1 VRYFF
6 DKQSG
11 MKIRVVVNSRPKVE
25 FTAKISKI
33 DAKGLMTV
41 QFSDPIVAPQ
51 NYSGF
56 NDQFIRMKI
65 INEEMMGQTRHCN
78 HGK

>member
-1 VRYFF
+1 
-6 DKQSG
+6 

-25 FTAKISKI
+25 FKAKISKI

-41 QFSDPIVAPQ
+41 QFSDHILAPQ

-56 NDQFIRMKI
+56 NDQFIRIKI
-65 INEEMMGQTRHCN
+65 INEEDDGTNKTLQSWKIVEFRDT
-78 HGK
+78 

>member
-1 VRYFF
+1 
-6 DKQSG
+6 
-11 MKIRVVVNSRPKVE
+11 
-25 FTAKISKI
+25 
-33 DAKGLMTV
+33 MTV

-65 INEEMMGQTRHCN
+65 INEEDDGTNKTLQSWKIVEFRDT
-78 HGK
+78 

>member
-1 VRYFF
+1 
-6 DKQSG
+6 

-25 FTAKISKI
+25 FTAKIGKI

-41 QFSDPIVAPQ
+41 QFSDPIVPPQ

-65 INEEMMGQTRHCN
+65 INEEDDGTNKTLQSWKIIEFRDT
-78 HGK
+78 